1 MNHLKITYQKHKI
14 DSLLLASRWMK
25 NYMKM
30 CSFLYAHFFELM
42 KVVENLL
49 KKLLVKNSFID
60 KTYNYYAN
68 LPKYVIMSSTKHIG
82 DTLFSL

>member
-49 KKLLVKNSFID
+49 KNSFID

-68 LPKYVIMSSTKHIG
+68 LPKYVIMSSTNNIG